1 MNIAKYF
8 VISCLCLFSLNSVF
22 AERPVGVERKSS
34 AGFRTADACVPPSAS
49 AELNINNVRCLLHN
63 GGDMWW
69 DLVSNPR
76 YEIPKGGG
84 RHSLFASSL
93 WIGGVDAAGQMRV
106 AAQTYR
112 QSGYDFWAGP
122 LTPDQASTDD
132 ATCGRWNK
140 MVKITKSEI
149 DAFRADYADNN
160 LIDKPELYPNVY
172 LWPAGGKQSPDA
184 NYDYKKYLDAD
195 GNVVE
200 ADAKNEN
207 GGNKIFLA
215 PFKDQD
221 GDPLSY
227 NPGGGDYPLIKGDQ
241 AIFWVINDKGNVHTE
256 TNAQPIGVEIHMMAF
271 GFAAANA
278 INNMTFYDQTVI
290 NRSSLTLEDT
300 YLGQWVDADLG
311 NYSDDYVG
319 CDKPR
324 GLGFCYNGDDND
336 EGASGYGLHPPAV
349 GVDFFQGPLANF
361 RDGIDNDRDGVAD
374 PYIITD
380 PVAHD
385 TSWLP
390 EHIIMS
396 KFVYYNNDWS
406 LTGNPEAAV
415 HYYNYLKGIWKDG
428 TQMVANSKNGYAP
441 TAAGEPTDFM
451 FDGDV
456 CQSIGWTET
465 SAGNKAADRRFLQSA
480 GPFTL
485 QPGAVNQVV
494 TGVVWARGA
503 SNTGSVCELQ
513 QADDIAQALFDAN
526 FRLLEG
532 PDAPNVS
539 KGEYNQQIILRWG
552 YDGLENTSNN
562 FNEKYIQ
569 SDPILKKARAKD
581 SLFTFQGYM
590 IMQLADS
597 TVGLSELFDNTKARL
612 VAQCD
617 IQDNVS
623 TIVNRTVTSVGGQ
636 GVVTDQVMV
645 QGLNKGITHSA
656 KITEDLF
663 VTDADRK
670 LRNYTPYYYAII
682 AYAYNDTASDGRLF
696 VPGNG
701 NFKRVKATPH
711 PVDMQN
717 GGTDLN
723 GIGYGQGLPITQIN
737 GIANGGNFVQMTD
750 ETENRIFASPTG
762 KVDVIDYK
770 EGRAPISVKV
780 VDPKSVT
787 GSDYKVKVYGAGFK
801 TFLKFYDTDIED
813 PKNVATIDGMK
824 VIDARYSSTI
834 NKGTGTDSVVW
845 EFLVI
850 NTTNLIKQENVYID
864 VNSRDGYATDY
875 IMKDWELYQGS
886 TATPVYTSSYRLRN
900 KIGMGAKPS
909 PMSGVEQVIEGHGI
923 SVAVKDVPYI
933 DSTLES
939 GGVIGDTTMFGDP
952 TKSWLSGLVD
962 NDDILGGFWN
972 WIMGGSYKKSPAPIR
987 YESAASN
994 YYIYDKYERYEKLI
1008 AGRWSPFCITK
1019 PFDSDKSDVALG
1031 IPLYNG
1037 LNTPTSKTGI
1047 GLTEVTDLR
1056 KISDVDI
1063 VFTSDKSKWTRCPV
1077 VETSP
1082 SPGLGSGAYPLCA
1095 KWADNV
1101 NKEGQSEGKKAIT
1114 LGNSGNTHGM
1124 GWFPGYAINVNT
1136 GQRVALFFGES
1147 TWDKNNNGAD
1157 MIFNPTADYGVNLD
1171 RAGGRHYVYVLNRPY
1186 AENDTLWRT
1195 LMNDSTAS
1203 ASINTD
1209 IWFVKTNPL
1218 DVKDTLES
1226 HFIGDVYK
1234 HVAWAGIPML
1244 DYGYDFKKPEEMPT
1258 DVRLQLRVNRPYEK
1272 RAGEELNDF
1281 VGQFSFSTKDYAVKK
1296 EQNNVAKSALDMI
1309 RVVPN
1314 PYYGYS
1320 DYEDGQLD
1328 NKVKITNLPAKC
1340 TISIFSL
1347 NGYLLKTYNKDSDEV
1362 EQIWDLKNQNGVP
1375 VASGVYIIH
1384 INAPGIGE
1392 KVVKLM
1398 TIMRQTDL
1406 NSY

>member
-1 MNIAKYF
+1 MKMNIAKYF
-8 VISCLCLFSLNSVF
+8 VISCLCLLSFNSLF
-22 AERPVGVERKSS
+22 AERPVGLERKSS

-84 RHSLFASSL
+84 RHSMFASSL

-112 QSGYDFWAGP
+112 QSGYDFWGGP
-122 LTPDQASTDD
+122 LTPNQASTDD
-132 ATCGRWNK
+132 ATCSRWNK
-140 MVKITKSEI
+140 MIKITKSEI
-149 DAFRADYADNN
+149 DAFRADYADNSV
-160 LIDKPELYPNVY
+160 IDKPELYPNVY
-172 LWPAGGKQSPDA
+172 QWPAGGRQSPDG
-184 NYDYKKYLDAD
+184 NYDHKRYLDAD
-195 GNVVE
+195 GNIVE
-200 ADAKNEN
+200 AYAPGKNAN
-207 GGNKIFLA
+207 GGDKIFLA
-215 PFKDQD
+215 PFKDLD

-227 NPGGGDYPLIKGDQ
+227 NPSGGDYPLIKGDQ

-290 NRSSLTLEDT
+290 NRSSLTLQET

-319 CDKPR
+319 CDKAR

-336 EGASGYGLHPPAV
+336 EGATGYGLHPPTI
-349 GVDFFQGPLANF
+349 GVDFFQGPVADPN
-361 RDGIDNDRDGVAD
+361 DGIDNDRDGN
-374 PYIITD
+374 TD
-380 PVAHD
+380 EAGE
-385 TSWLP
+385 T
-390 EHIIMS
+390 IIMS

-494 TGVVWARGA
+494 TGVVWARGS

-513 QADDIAQALFDAN
+513 VADDIAQALFDAN

-532 PDAPNVS
+532 PDAPNMT
-539 KGEYNQQIILRWG
+539 KGEYNQEIILRWG
-552 YDGLENTSNN
+552 YDGLEKTSNN
-562 FNEKYIQ
+562 YNEKYAQ
-569 SDPILKKARAKD
+569 SDPILKKKGAKD

-590 IMQLADS
+590 VMQLADS
-597 TVGLSELFDNTKARL
+597 TVGLSELFDNSKARL

-623 TIVNRTVTSVGGQ
+623 TVVNRTVTSIGGQ
-636 GVVTDQVMV
+636 SVVTDQVMV
-645 QGLNKGITHSA
+645 QGLNTGITHSVRI
-656 KITEDLF
+656 KEDLF
-663 VTDADRK
+663 VTDADRT

-682 AYAYNDTASDGRLF
+682 AYAYNDTSSDGRLF

-711 PVDMQN
+711 PVEMEY

-723 GIGYGQGLPITQIN
+723 GVGYGLGLPITQIN
-737 GIANGGNFVQMTD
+737 GVANGGNFVRITPQ
-750 ETENRIFASPTG
+750 TEANILANG
-762 KVDVIDYK
+762 KVNEISYVA
-770 EGRAPISVKV
+770 GHAPISVKV
-780 VDPKSVT
+780 VDPKTVK
-787 GSDYKVKVYGAGFK
+787 GSDYKVKVYGLGYK
-801 TFLKFYDTDIED
+801 TFTKFYDTDIED
-813 PKNVATIDGMK
+813 PATVTTIDGMK
-824 VIDARYSSTI
+824 VIDARFSS
-834 NKGTGTDSVVW
+834 NVNSGTGTDSVLW

-850 NTTNLIKQENVYID
+850 DSNNLVKAENVYVD
-864 VNSRDGYATDY
+864 GGSRDGYATDY
-875 IMKDWELYQGS
+875 IMKDWELFEG
-886 TATPVYTSSYRLRN
+886 TNATPVYTSTYRLRN
-900 KIGMGAKPS
+900 KIGTGAKPA
-909 PMSGVEQVIEGHGI
+909 PMAGIEQVIEGHGI
-923 SVAVKDVPYI
+923 SVAVRDVPAV

-939 GGVIGDTTMFGDP
+939 GGVIGDTTMYGDA
-952 TKSWLSGLVD
+952 TKSWLSGLSD
-962 NDDILGGFWN
+962 NDDLLGGLWN
-972 WIMGGSYKKSPAPIR
+972 WIMGGSYKKSPLPIR
-987 YESAASN
+987 YENTGSN
-994 YYIYDKYERYEKLI
+994 IYMYDKYERNEKFI
-1008 AGRWSPFCITK
+1008 TGRWSPFCITK
-1019 PFDSDKSDVALG
+1019 PFNSTSQDIAVG
-1031 IPLYNG
+1031 IANSG
-1037 LNTPTSKTGI
+1037 TVNTPATYA
-1047 GLTEVTDLR
+1047 GLGLVEFTDLR
-1056 KISDVDI
+1056 EIADVDI

-1082 SPGLGSGAYPLCA
+1082 APGLGSGAYPLCA

-1101 NKEGQSEGKKAIT
+1101 DKDGKSEGKKVE
-1114 LGNSGNTHGM
+1114 GNHGM

-1136 GQRVALFFGES
+1136 GERVALFFGES

-1157 MIFNPTADYGVNLD
+1157 MIFNPTSDYGTNLD
-1171 RAGGRHYVYVLNRPY
+1171 RAGGRHYVYILNRPY
-1186 AENDTLWRT
+1186 QENDPLWKI
-1195 LMNDSTAS
+1195 LMNDSTPS
-1203 ASINTD
+1203 ASINTN
-1209 IWFVKTNPL
+1209 IWFLKKNANG
-1218 DVKDTLES
+1218 DTVLNN
-1226 HFIGDVYK
+1226 FLGDVYK
-1234 HVAWAGIPML
+1234 YVAWAGIPML
-1244 DYGYDFKKPEEMPT
+1244 QRGYDFDKPENMPT
-1258 DVRLQLRVNRPYEK
+1258 DVRLQMRVNRPYAK
-1272 RAGEELNDF
+1272 RAGEEGNSF
-1281 VGQFSFSTKDYAVKK
+1281 VGQYTFSTMDYAVKK
-1296 EQNNVAKSALDMI
+1296 QQNNVAQSALDMI

-1328 NKVKITNLPAKC
+1328 NKVKITNLPQKC

-1362 EQIWDLKNQNGVP
+1362 EQTWDLKNQNGVP

-1384 INAPGIGE
+1384 VNAPGIGE
-1392 KVVKLM
+1392 KSVKLM